1 MSSHM
6 PFLQLV
12 SSRRERP
19 ALAAFTLVS
28 AGRRVWRFGHAP
40 VKPNEAD
47 SARAVGISGEASV

>member
-6 PFLQLV
+6 PFLELV
-12 SSRRERP
+12 SSRQERP

-40 VKPNEAD
+40 VKSNEAD
-47 SARAVGISGEASV
+47 PARAVGIPGQASV